1 MSLLFKRCA
10 VVDEL
15 TISTRFLP
23 YITRADATGLTESE
37 YGVFSDFN
45 AKKAAAYPNS
55 RWSIMDG
62 LECVAPCA
70 VMGIL
75 TDCVTVRIIQIT
87 FVPANR
93 EEY

>member
-1 MSLLFKRCA
+1 MALLFKRCA

-15 TISTRFLP
+15 TISTRFLN
-23 YITRADATGLTESE
+23 YILRADSTGLTESE
-37 YGVFSDFN
+37 YGVFSDFD

-70 VMGIL
+70 VLGVV
-75 TDCVTVRIIQIT
+75 TDCVTVRIIQVT

-93 EEY
+93 EVY